1 MGRENPFS
9 PSFPVNPRYFINREE
24 VVDSFKKAF
33 DRSTKTEFP
42 TPDNIAILGDWG
54 IGKTSVLR
62 KFESIAMEEFKE
74 REVFSAIVELIPT
87 ACNSFGSFTAKVV
100 DDIDRNLNVQAS
112 VLAKIRGEIRNWRI
126 KSVGIGGVEL
136 ERAKE
141 KSDAAA
147 FTDTLVDLWEI
158 LEKSGI
164 DTALLMLD
172 DLHYLSE
179 RYPDGLYDLRGI
191 FQGLPRH
198 GCNFV
203 LCTTG
208 KRELFSEI
216 RELAEPLG
224 RFFNIKHTLKPFDL
238 EETARAIRKPIGLSG
253 LNLTLEDDVISRI
266 HELTAGHPFFIHF
279 IMRELLTLREEGT
292 IDLSYFDE
300 NYPSVEKIMEREKF
314 EVDFSIASEKER
326 RILLEMARLP
336 ERFVPS
342 DIKIKNA
349 RTQLRFLL
357 KKNLIIKHDRGEYFI
372 YHPLFKEFLKGL
384 K

>member
-1 MGRENPFS
+1 M
-9 PSFPVNPRYFINREE
+9 
-24 VVDSFKKAF
+24 
-33 DRSTKTEFP
+33 
-42 TPDNIAILGDWG
+42 
-54 IGKTSVLR
+54 LR
-62 KFESIAMEEFKE
+62 KFESIAIEEFKE
-74 REVFSAIVELIPT
+74 RRAFSAIVELIPT
-87 ACNSFGSFTAKVV
+87 ACNSFGSFTARVI
-100 DDIDRNLNVQAS
+100 DDIDRNFNVQAS
-112 VLAKIRGEIRNWRI
+112 VLARIRREIRNWRI
-126 KSVGIGGVEL
+126 KSVSIGRIEL
-136 ERAKE
+136 ERVGE

-147 FTDTLVDLWEI
+147 FKDTLLDLWKI
-158 LEKSGI
+158 LEKSRI

-198 GCNFV
+198 GCNFI

-224 RFFNIKHTLKPFDL
+224 RLFNIKHALSPFDL
-238 EETARAIRKPIGLSG
+238 EETAKAIRKPLRLSG
-253 LNLTLEDDVISRI
+253 LNLTLEDDVITRI

-279 IMRELLTLREEGT
+279 IMRELVGLKEEGT
-292 IDLSYFDE
+292 IDLKYFDE
-300 NYPSVEKIMEREKF
+300 NYPSIEKIMEREKF

-336 ERFVPS
+336 EGFSPS

-357 KKNLIIKHDRGEYFI
+357 KKNLIIKHDRGEYSL

-384 K
+384 KLRK